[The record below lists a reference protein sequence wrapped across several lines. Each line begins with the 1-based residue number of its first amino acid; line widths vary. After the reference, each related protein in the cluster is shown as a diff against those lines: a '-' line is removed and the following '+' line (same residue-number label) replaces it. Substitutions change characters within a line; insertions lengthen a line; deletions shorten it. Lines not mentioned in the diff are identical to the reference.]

1 MLALVM
7 TEKDAVHNA
16 PSPRTRASLAHD
28 LRTLGVEAGMTLLM
42 HSSLSK
48 LGWVSGGSVAVV
60 QALMDVVTPVGT
72 IIVPTFSTDLSDPAH
87 WNHPPVPQDWWP
99 VIYDTMPAFDPRVT
113 PTRMIGKIAETFRS
127 WPDVVRSY
135 HPVDSFAA
143 WGKHAHDITAH
154 HSLDYGL
161 GEGSPLARIYD
172 LDGWVLLLG
181 VGHGNNT
188 SLHLAEYRSAR
199 AAEITQGSPIFE
211 NGQRVWKSYR
221 DIDVDDSLFPDI
233 GTEFDQ
239 TGHTRTGQV
248 GSATARL
255 FRQRPAVDFAQQ
267 WMLKRKASSL
277 DLPAY

>member
-1 MLALVM
+1 M
-7 TEKDAVHNA
+7 TEKDTVRNA
-16 PSPRTRASLAHD
+16 PSPRTRASLAYE
-28 LRTLGVEAGMTLLM
+28 LRVLGVEAGMTLLM

-60 QALMDVVTPVGT
+60 QALMDVVKPAGT
-72 IIVPTFSTDLSDPAH
+72 IIVPTFSADLSDPAH
-87 WNHPPVPQDWWP
+87 WHHPPVPQDWWP
-99 VIYDTMPAFDPRVT
+99 IIYDTMPAFDPRVT
-113 PTRMIGKIAETFRS
+113 PTRMIGKIAETFRT

-135 HPVDSFAA
+135 HPVVSFAA
-143 WGKHAHDITAH
+143 WGKHAHDVTAH

-181 VGHGNNT
+181 VGHSNNT
-188 SLHLAEYRSAR
+188 SFHLAEYRSAS

-211 NGQRVWKSYR
+211 NGQRVWKSYH
-221 DIDVDDSLFPDI
+221 DIDLDDSLFPDI
-233 GTEFDQ
+233 GIEFDQ
-239 TGHTRTGQV
+239 IGHTRSGQV

-267 WMLKRKASSL
+267 WMLKRKS
-277 DLPAY
+277 

>member
-1 MLALVM
+1 M
-7 TEKDAVHNA
+7 TEKDTVRNA
-16 PSPRTRASLAHD
+16 PSPRTRASLAYD
-28 LRTLGVEAGMTLLM
+28 LRVLGVEAGMTLLM

-60 QALMDVVTPVGT
+60 QALMDVVKPAGT
-72 IIVPTFSTDLSDPAH
+72 IIVPTFSADLSDPAH
-87 WNHPPVPQDWWP
+87 WHHPPVPQDWWP
-99 VIYDTMPAFDPRVT
+99 IIYDTMPAFDPRVT
-113 PTRMIGKIAETFRS
+113 PTRMIGKIAETFRT

-135 HPVDSFAA
+135 HPVVSFAA
-143 WGKHAHDITAH
+143 WGKHAHDVTAH

-188 SLHLAEYRSAR
+188 SFHLAEYRSAS

-211 NGQRVWKSYR
+211 NGQRVWKSYH
-221 DIDVDDSLFPDI
+221 DIDLDDSLFPDI
-233 GTEFDQ
+233 GIEFDQ
-239 TGHTRTGQV
+239 IGHTRSGQV

-267 WMLKRKASSL
+267 WMLKRKA
-277 DLPAY
+277 